1 VAAGYTITFEAEL
14 LAMLDYLCNVDQSRL
29 AASHLRSWILTGVTT
44 PGMFRC
50 EGLEGE
56 DGMCRPEYCLAEGAV
71 PCGSGPTR

>member
-1 VAAGYTITFEAEL
+1 VAVGYTATYEAEV

-50 EGLEGE
+50 EGLEGGGR
-56 DGMCRPEYCLAEGAV
+56 DVSARVLSCRGRRPLW
-71 PCGSGPTR
+71 